1 MPGRSIRSRH
11 AKVAVGR
18 RLVVIATA
26 LAFLLSL
33 AGSATGSQ
41 STHSRRV
48 WSGQWSGSPS
58 GVGFYWVVDE
68 IGAKA
73 IRSQGGKP
81 CGAGSDYFRGGYFD
95 PPSGRGGKVTGCTK
109 GAPTR
114 LVGRYVGDKRK
125 DPGAR
130 GSFDINLV
138 PPAKFEGQF
147 IPDGQSKKFPWKAT
161 FTRHYS
167 GDLCCPNPVC
177 RGTDSASSAR
187 GDPFRFQA
195 FLTENGKI
203 VSKVFGTGA
212 GATDDGCGVDGT
224 VEHVD
229 YDPKTGK
236 PTSTIKLDVTRG
248 IPDPKLSGDR
258 LPRAARLTI
267 AWRFRVR
274 VTQSDDFFCPVGK
287 VGTMEVAESRT
298 NTHRGSV
305 ELVLC
310 RSGHTH
316 DYPNASVN
324 LGPP

>member
-1 MPGRSIRSRH
+1 
-11 AKVAVGR
+11 VAP
-18 RLVVIATA
+18 RLVLTGTA
-26 LAFLLSL
+26 LVFLLAL

-41 STHSRRV
+41 STHSKRV

-58 GVGFYWVVDE
+58 GVGFYWVSDAT
-68 IGAKA
+68 GAKA

-81 CGAGSDYFRGGYFD
+81 CGKGSDYFRGGYFD
-95 PPSGRGGKVTGCTK
+95 PPSGRGGKVTGCTQ
-109 GAPTR
+109 GVATR

-125 DPGAR
+125 DPGAK
-130 GSFDINLV
+130 GSFDINFV
-138 PPAKFEGQF
+138 PPNRFEGKF

-161 FTRHYS
+161 FNKHYS
-167 GDLCCPNPVC
+167 GDLCCPTPVC
-177 RGTDSASSAR
+177 RGTDSAGSAR

-212 GATDDGCGVDGT
+212 GTTDNGCGVDGT

-236 PTSTIKLDVTRG
+236 PKTTIHLDVTRG
-248 IPDPKLSGDR
+248 VPDPKLEPVPDR
-258 LPRAARLTI
+258 QPSTASLTLS
-267 AWRFRVR
+267 WDFVVR

-287 VGTMEVAESRT
+287 VGRMEVNERRGE
-298 NTHRGSV
+298 NKHRGSV
-305 ELVLC
+305 KLLLC
-310 RSGHTH
+310 RSGHSH

-324 LGPP
+324 LGPD

>member
-1 MPGRSIRSRH
+1 
-11 AKVAVGR
+11 VAP
-18 RLVVIATA
+18 RLVLTGAA
-26 LAFLLSL
+26 LAFLLIL
-33 AGSATGSQ
+33 AGSATGSE
-41 STHSRRV
+41 STHSKRV

-58 GVGFYWVVDE
+58 GVGFYWVSDAT
-68 IGAKA
+68 GAKA

-81 CGAGSDYFRGGYFD
+81 CGKGSDYFRGGYFD
-95 PPSGRGGKVTGCTK
+95 PPSGRGGKVTGCTQRV
-109 GAPTR
+109 ATR

-130 GSFDINLV
+130 GTFDISFV
-138 PPAKFEGQF
+138 PPKKFEGMF
-147 IPDGQSKKFPWKAT
+147 IPDGQTKKFPWKAT
-161 FTRHYS
+161 FNKHYS

-177 RGTDSASSAR
+177 RGTDSAR
-187 GDPFRFQA
+187 GVRVDPFRFQA

-212 GATDDGCGVDGT
+212 GTTDDGCGADGT

-236 PTSTIKLDVTRG
+236 PTATIKLDVMRG
-248 IPDPKLSGDR
+248 VPDPKLSGDR
-258 LPRAARLTI
+258 LPRSARLTI
-267 AWRFRVR
+267 VWRFRVR
-274 VTQSDDFFCPVGK
+274 VTQSDDFFCPAGK

-298 NTHRGSV
+298 NTHKGSV

-310 RSGHTH
+310 RSGHSH

>member
-1 MPGRSIRSRH
+1 
-11 AKVAVGR
+11 VVR
-18 RLVVIATA
+18 RLVLILTGT
-26 LAFLLSL
+26 AFLLAL

-41 STHSRRV
+41 STHSKRV

-58 GVGFYWVVDE
+58 GVGFYWVAGETGV
-68 IGAKA
+68 KA

-81 CGAGSDYFRGGYFD
+81 CGKGSDYFRGGYFD
-95 PPSGRGGKVTGCTK
+95 PASGRGGKVTGCTQ
-109 GAPTR
+109 GVGTR

-125 DPGAR
+125 DPGAK
-130 GSFDINLV
+130 GSFDINFV
-138 PPAKFEGQF
+138 PPKKFEGKF
-147 IPDGQSKKFPWKAT
+147 IPDGQSKKFPWNAT
-161 FTRHYS
+161 FNKHFS
-167 GDLCCPNPVC
+167 GDLCCPSPVC
-177 RGTDSASSAR
+177 RGTDSSRSVR

-203 VSKVFGTGA
+203 ISKVFGTGA
-212 GATDDGCGVDGT
+212 GTTDDGCGADGT

-229 YDPKTGK
+229 YNPKTGK
-236 PTSTIKLDVTRG
+236 PMTTIKLDVTQG
-248 IPDPKLSGDR
+248 VPDPKLSGDR
-258 LPRAARLTI
+258 LPRSARLI
-267 AWRFRVR
+267 IVWHFRVR

-305 ELVLC
+305 QLVLC
-310 RSGHTH
+310 RSGHRH